1 MSNLKWFGKFCLVMM
16 AALEL
21 GRILGNVTEGYSP
34 FYLFNFTQRFSM
46 DNNTFIIYWG
56 AILGIFFVL
65 ADALNKF
72 ENKDNNT
79 QSTQNINSESVKG
92 FLNWFRLLSIPVKGK
107 FEGQDRSREKTDIVL
122 SQGLGLA
129 LNLAGLIASLIFAGL
144 LVYGFYQEESYVMAV
159 LAVFASFAIYGYWA
173 KLLEILAKK
182 RFLN

>member
-1 MSNLKWFGKFCLVMM
+1 MSNLKWFGKLCL
-16 AALEL
+16 ALAVAFEF

-34 FYLFNFTQRFSM
+34 FYLFDLSQRFSI
-46 DNNTFIIYWG
+46 DNSTFIIYWG

-72 ENKDNNT
+72 ENKDNST
-79 QSTQNINSESVKG
+79 QSTQNTKSQSVKG
-92 FLNWFRLLSIPVKGK
+92 FLNWFRLLSVPVKGK
-107 FEGQDRSREKTDIVL
+107 FEGQDRSRERTEIVL

-129 LNLAGLIASLIFAGL
+129 LNLAGLIAALIFAGL
-144 LVYGFYQEESYVMAV
+144 SVYGFYQEEKYVMAV
-159 LAVFASFAIYGYWA
+159 LAVFASFAIYGYWT